1 MHTIAYLEGVI
12 HLYKDI
18 QLPSNYHRM
27 TMPKFTS
34 HFFGYCY

>member
-1 MHTIAYLEGVI
+1 M
-12 HLYKDI
+12 DI
-18 QLPSNYHRM
+18 ITKKMELIKKTEESNEERTVLGM